1 MKIGFDAKR
10 ILYNR
15 TGLGNYSRLVVNSL
29 STHFPDNE
37 YKLYSPGKGIES
49 LHSQFNPVPS
59 VSFRYPEGF
68 TSKLFPSLWRS
79 NAIVHDLKQD
89 QVDLFHG
96 LSNELPLSISQSGI
110 PSVVTIHDLI
120 FIRYPQF
127 YKYIDRKI
135 YNYKF
140 QKACQVANRIIAI
153 SEMTKQDIIRTY
165 KINEEK
171 IDVVYQGCDESF
183 QQTITQE
190 KMNDIQ
196 KRYHIPSHY
205 ILYVG
210 SIEERK
216 NLLLIVR
223 ALQQLNKD
231 IHLIAI
237 GKRTPY
243 TDIVEAYIK
252 ENNMQQQVS
261 ILSNVPFDDLPGFYQ
276 MADLFIYPSFFEG
289 FGIPIIEALHSNVP
303 VIAAT
308 GSCLEEAGGP
318 DSLYVEPNDVNDL
331 REKID
336 WILSTPAQ
344 AELMKKAGKEYVKRF
359 TDQQIA
365 NDLMNVYRNVLN
377 K

>member
-10 ILYNR
+10 ILYNK
-15 TGLGNYSRLVVNSL
+15 TGLGNYSRFVVNSL
-29 STHFPDNE
+29 STYFPDNV
-37 YKLYSPGKGIES
+37 YKLYSPGNGIES
-49 LHSQFNPVPS
+49 LHNQINSESS

-79 NAIVHDLKQD
+79 NTIVHDLEKD
-89 QVDLFHG
+89 QIDLFHG
-96 LSNELPLSISQSGI
+96 LSNELPLSIPNINI

-127 YKYIDRKI
+127 YKYIDRSI

-140 QKACQVANRIIAI
+140 KKACQTANRIVAI
-153 SEMTKQDIIRTY
+153 SNMTKKDIIETY
-165 KINEEK
+165 KITEEK
-171 IDVVYQGCDESF
+171 IDVIYQGCDKSF
-183 QQTITQE
+183 QQILAQAKKE
-190 KMNDIQ
+190 DIRR
-196 KRYHIPSHY
+196 KYNIPSHY

-223 ALQQLNKD
+223 ALHQLNKD

-243 TDIVEAYIK
+243 TDIVEAYIQ

-261 ILSNVPFDDLPGFYQ
+261 ILSNIPFEDLPGFYQ

-318 DSLYVEPNDVNDL
+318 DSLYVEPNDANDL
-331 REKID
+331 SEKID
-336 WILSTPAQ
+336 WVLSTPSLADQ
-344 AELMKKAGKEYVKRF
+344 MRNSGKEYAKRF
-359 TDQQIA
+359 IDQQIA
-365 NDLMNVYRNVLN
+365 CNLMEVYRNVLN

>member
-15 TGLGNYSRLVVNSL
+15 TGLGNYSRFVVNSL
-29 STHFPDNE
+29 STHCPDNV

-49 LHSQFNPVPS
+49 LHNQINPESS
-59 VSFRYPEGF
+59 VFFRYPERL

-89 QVDLFHG
+89 QIELFHG

-127 YKYIDRKI
+127 YKYIDRNI

-140 QKACQVANRIIAI
+140 KKACQVANRIIAI
-153 SEMTKQDIIRTY
+153 SDMTKLDIIKTY

-190 KMNDIQ
+190 KKENIK
-196 KRYHIPSHY
+196 KRYNIPSHY

-216 NLLLIVR
+216 NLLLVVR

-243 TDIVEAYIK
+243 TNIVEAYIK

-261 ILSNVPFDDLPGFYQ
+261 ILNNVPFDDLPGFYQ

-289 FGIPIIEALHSNVP
+289 FGIPIIEALHSKVP

-331 REKID
+331 SEKID
-336 WILSTPAQ
+336 WVLSTPAQ
-344 AELMKKAGKEYVKRF
+344 AELMKNAGKEYVKRF

-365 NDLMNVYRNVLN
+365 RDLMDVYRNVLN

>member
-1 MKIGFDAKR
+1 MKVAFDAKR
-10 ILYNR
+10 ITHNS
-15 TGLGNYSRLVVNSL
+15 TGLGNYGRYVIDIL
-29 STHFPDNE
+29 SDYYPENAYD
-37 YKLYSPGKGIES
+37 LYSPSKGKDHLRNKLREKKNITYHYPSPIDS
-49 LHSQFNPVPS
+49 LLKS
-59 VSFRYPEGF
+59 V
-68 TSKLFPSLWRS
+68 WRS
-79 NAIVHDLKQD
+79 YGIIKDLKKFSPD
-89 QVDLFHG
+89 ISHG
-96 LSNELPLSISQSGI
+96 LSNELPIGLKKAGI
-110 PSVVTIHDLI
+110 QSVVTIHDLI

-127 YKYIDRKI
+127 YKKIDRTI
-135 YNYKF
+135 YNHKF
-140 QKACQVANRIIAI
+140 RKACEQADRVIAI
-153 SEMTKQDIIRTY
+153 SDMTRQDIIKTY
-165 KINEEK
+165 HIPEEK
-171 IDVVYQGCDESF
+171 IDVVYQGCAPLFLKQVSSE
-183 QQTITQE
+183 QKE
-190 KMNDIQ
+190 KIRTKYNL
-196 KRYHIPSHY
+196 PPCY
-205 ILYVG
+205 ILSVG
-210 SIEERK
+210 SIEQRK

-223 ALQQLNKD
+223 ALRQLGKD

-243 TDIVEAYIK
+243 TDIVETYIK

-261 ILSNVPFDDLPGFYQ
+261 ILNNVPFEDLPGFYQ

-331 REKID
+331 SEKIN
-336 WILSTPAQ
+336 WILSTPTQ

>member
-1 MKIGFDAKR
+1 MKVAFDAKR
-10 ILYNR
+10 ITHNS
-15 TGLGNYSRLVVNSL
+15 TGLGNYGRYVIDIL
-29 STHFPDNE
+29 SDYYPENAYD
-37 YKLYSPGKGIES
+37 LYSPSKGKDHLRNKLREKKNITYHYPSPIDS
-49 LHSQFNPVPS
+49 LLKS
-59 VSFRYPEGF
+59 V
-68 TSKLFPSLWRS
+68 WRS
-79 NAIVHDLKQD
+79 YGIIKDLKKFSPD
-89 QVDLFHG
+89 IFHG
-96 LSNELPLSISQSGI
+96 LSNELPIGLKKAGI
-110 PSVVTIHDLI
+110 QSVVTIHDLI

-127 YKYIDRKI
+127 YKKIDRTI
-135 YNYKF
+135 YNHKF
-140 QKACQVANRIIAI
+140 RKACEQADRVIAI
-153 SEMTKQDIIRTY
+153 SDMTRQDIIKTY
-165 KINEEK
+165 HIPEEK
-171 IDVVYQGCDESF
+171 IDVVYQGCAPLFLKQVSPE
-183 QQTITQE
+183 QKE
-190 KMNDIQ
+190 KIRTKYNL
-196 KRYHIPSHY
+196 PSRY
-205 ILYVG
+205 ILSVG
-210 SIEERK
+210 SIEQRK

-223 ALQQLNKD
+223 ALRQLGKD

-243 TDIVEAYIK
+243 TDIVETYIK

-261 ILSNVPFDDLPGFYQ
+261 ILNNVPFEDLPGFYQ

-331 REKID
+331 SEKIN
-336 WILSTPAQ
+336 WILSTPTQ

>member
-10 ILYNR
+10 ISYNK
-15 TGLGNYSRLVVNSL
+15 TGLGNYSRFVVNSL
-29 STHFPDNE
+29 SSYYPDND
-37 YKLYSPGKGIES
+37 YKLYSPGYGIES
-49 LHSQFNPVPS
+49 LRNQINSAPS

-68 TSKLFPSLWRS
+68 TSQLFPSLWRL
-79 NAIVHDLKQD
+79 NTIVHDLKED
-89 QVDLFHG
+89 QIDLFHG
-96 LSNELPLSISQSGI
+96 LSNELPLSISNADI

-127 YKYIDRKI
+127 YKYIDRNI

-140 QKACQVANRIIAI
+140 KKACQAANRIIAI
-153 SEMTKQDIIRTY
+153 SDTTRKDIVETY
-165 KINEEK
+165 KIPEEK
-171 IDVVYQGCDESF
+171 IDVVYQGCDKSF
-183 QQTITQE
+183 QQIITPE
-190 KMNDIQ
+190 KKEDIR
-196 KRYHIPSHY
+196 KRYNIPSHY

-223 ALQQLNKD
+223 ALHQLNKD

-243 TDIVEAYIK
+243 TDIVEAYIQ

-261 ILSNVPFDDLPGFYQ
+261 ILSNIPFEDLPGFYQ

-289 FGIPIIEALHSNVP
+289 FGIPIIEALHSNIP

-331 REKID
+331 SEKID
-336 WILSTPAQ
+336 WVLSTPSQ
-344 AELMKKAGKEYVKRF
+344 IELMVNGGKKYVKRF

-365 NDLMNVYRNVLN
+365 NNLMEVY
-377 K
+377 KKI

>member
-10 ILYNR
+10 ILYNK
-15 TGLGNYSRLVVNSL
+15 TGLGNYSRFVINSL
-29 STHFPDNE
+29 STYFSDNE
-37 YKLYSPGKGIES
+37 YRLYSPGNGIES
-49 LHSQFNPVPS
+49 LRNQINLEPS

-79 NAIVHDLKQD
+79 NNIVHDLKKD
-89 QVDLFHG
+89 QIDLFHG
-96 LSNELPLSISQSGI
+96 LSNELPLSISNTDI

-127 YKYIDRKI
+127 YKYIDRSI

-140 QKACQVANRIIAI
+140 KKACQIANKIIAI
-153 SEMTKQDIIRTY
+153 SDMTKEDIIDTY
-165 KINEEK
+165 KIKEEK
-171 IDVVYQGCDESF
+171 IDVVYQGCDKSF
-183 QQTITQE
+183 QQIVTLAKKE
-190 KMNDIQ
+190 DIQ
-196 KRYHIPSHY
+196 RKYNIPSHY

-223 ALQQLNKD
+223 ALHLLNKS

-243 TDIVEAYIK
+243 TDIVEAYIQ

-261 ILSNVPFDDLPGFYQ
+261 ILSNIPFEDLPGFYQ

-331 REKID
+331 SEKID

>member
-1 MKIGFDAKR
+1 MKIAFDAKR
-10 ILYNR
+10 VTHNS
-15 TGLGNYSRLVVNSL
+15 TGLGNYGRYVVDIL
-29 STHFPDNE
+29 SDYYPKNTYD
-37 YKLYSPGKGIES
+37 LYSPSKGKDYLRNKLREKDNITYHYPGPIDS
-49 LHSQFNPVPS
+49 LLKSA
-59 VSFRYPEGF
+59 
-68 TSKLFPSLWRS
+68 WRS
-79 NAIVHDLKQD
+79 YGIIKDLKKSSPD
-89 QVDLFHG
+89 IFHG
-96 LSNELPLSISQSGI
+96 LSNELPIGLEKAGI
-110 PSVVTIHDLI
+110 RSVVTIHDLI

-127 YKYIDRKI
+127 YKKIDRTI
-135 YNYKF
+135 YNHKF
-140 QKACQVANRIIAI
+140 RKACEQADRVIAI
-153 SEMTKQDIIRTY
+153 SDMTRQDIIKTY
-165 KINEEK
+165 HIPEEK
-171 IDVVYQGCDESF
+171 IDVVYQGCAPLFLKQVSPE
-183 QQTITQE
+183 QKE
-190 KMNDIQ
+190 KIRTKYNL
-196 KRYHIPSHY
+196 PSRY
-205 ILYVG
+205 ILSVG
-210 SIEERK
+210 SIEQRK

-223 ALQQLNKD
+223 ALRQLGKD

-243 TDIVEAYIK
+243 TDIVETYIK

-261 ILSNVPFDDLPGFYQ
+261 ILNNLPFEDLPGFYQ

-331 REKID
+331 SEKIN
-336 WILSTPAQ
+336 WILSTPTQ

>member
-15 TGLGNYSRLVVNSL
+15 TGLGNYSRFVVNSL
-29 STHFPDNE
+29 STHFPNNE

-49 LHSQFNPVPS
+49 LQNQINPVPS
-59 VSFRYPEGF
+59 ISFRYPEGF

-79 NAIVHDLKQD
+79 NVIVHDLKQD

-140 QKACQVANRIIAI
+140 SKACQVANRIIAI

-190 KMNDIQ
+190 KKEDIR
-196 KRYHIPSHY
+196 KKYNIPSHY
-205 ILYVG
+205 TLYVG

-223 ALQQLNKD
+223 ALLQLNKD

-243 TDIVEAYIK
+243 TDIVETYIK

-261 ILSNVPFDDLPGFYQ
+261 ILNNVPFEDLPVFYQ

-331 REKID
+331 SEKID

>member
-1 MKIGFDAKR
+1 MKVAFDAKR
-10 ILYNR
+10 ITHNS
-15 TGLGNYSRLVVNSL
+15 TGLGNYGRYVIDIL
-29 STHFPDNE
+29 SDYYPENAYD
-37 YKLYSPGKGIES
+37 LYSPSKGKDHLRNKLREKKNITYHYPSPIDS
-49 LHSQFNPVPS
+49 LLKS
-59 VSFRYPEGF
+59 V
-68 TSKLFPSLWRS
+68 WRS
-79 NAIVHDLKQD
+79 YRIINDLKKFSPD
-89 QVDLFHG
+89 IFHG
-96 LSNELPLSISQSGI
+96 LSNELPIGLEKAGI
-110 PSVVTIHDLI
+110 QSVVTIHDLI

-127 YKYIDRKI
+127 YKKIDRTI
-135 YNYKF
+135 YNHKF
-140 QKACQVANRIIAI
+140 RKACEQADRVIAI
-153 SEMTKQDIIRTY
+153 SDMTRQDIMKTY
-165 KINEEK
+165 NIPDEK
-171 IDVVYQGCDESF
+171 IDVVYQGCAPLFLKQVSSE
-183 QQTITQE
+183 
-190 KMNDIQ
+190 Q
-196 KRYHIPSHY
+196 KENIRTKYNLPPCY
-205 ILYVG
+205 ILSVG
-210 SIEERK
+210 SIEQRK

-223 ALQQLNKD
+223 ALRQLGKD

-243 TDIVEAYIK
+243 TDIVETYIK

-261 ILSNVPFDDLPGFYQ
+261 ILNNVPFEDLPGFYQ

-331 REKID
+331 SKKID

>member
-1 MKIGFDAKR
+1 MKIAFDAKR
-10 ILYNR
+10 VTHNS
-15 TGLGNYSRLVVNSL
+15 TGLGNYGRYVVDIL
-29 STHFPDNE
+29 SDYYPKNTYD
-37 YKLYSPGKGIES
+37 LYSPSKGKDYLRNKLREKDNITYHYPGPIDS
-49 LHSQFNPVPS
+49 LLKSA
-59 VSFRYPEGF
+59 
-68 TSKLFPSLWRS
+68 WRS
-79 NAIVHDLKQD
+79 YGIIKDLKKSSPD
-89 QVDLFHG
+89 IFHG
-96 LSNELPLSISQSGI
+96 LSNELPIGLEKAGI
-110 PSVVTIHDLI
+110 RSVVTIHDLI

-127 YKYIDRKI
+127 YKKIDRTI
-135 YNYKF
+135 YNHKF
-140 QKACQVANRIIAI
+140 RKACEQADRVIAI
-153 SEMTKQDIIRTY
+153 SDMTRQDIIKTY
-165 KINEEK
+165 HIPEEK
-171 IDVVYQGCDESF
+171 IDVVYQGCAPLFLKQVSPE
-183 QQTITQE
+183 QKE
-190 KMNDIQ
+190 KIRTKYNL
-196 KRYHIPSHY
+196 PSRY
-205 ILYVG
+205 ILSVG
-210 SIEERK
+210 SIEQRK

-223 ALQQLNKD
+223 ALRQLGKD

-243 TDIVEAYIK
+243 TDIVETYIK

-261 ILSNVPFDDLPGFYQ
+261 IFNNVPFEDLPGFYQ

-331 REKID
+331 SEKIN
-336 WILSTPAQ
+336 WILSTPTQ

>member
-1 MKIGFDAKR
+1 MKIAFDAKR
-10 ILYNR
+10 VTHNS
-15 TGLGNYSRLVVNSL
+15 TGLGNYGRYVVDIL
-29 STHFPDNE
+29 SDYYPKNTYD
-37 YKLYSPGKGIES
+37 LYSPSKGKDYLRNKLREKDNITYHYPGPIDS
-49 LHSQFNPVPS
+49 LLKSA
-59 VSFRYPEGF
+59 
-68 TSKLFPSLWRS
+68 WRS
-79 NAIVHDLKQD
+79 YGIIKDLKKSSPD
-89 QVDLFHG
+89 IFHG
-96 LSNELPLSISQSGI
+96 LSNELPIGLEKAGI
-110 PSVVTIHDLI
+110 RSVVTIHDLI

-127 YKYIDRKI
+127 YKKIDRTI
-135 YNYKF
+135 YNHKF
-140 QKACQVANRIIAI
+140 RKACEQADRVIAI
-153 SEMTKQDIIRTY
+153 SDMTRQDIIKTY
-165 KINEEK
+165 HIPEEK
-171 IDVVYQGCDESF
+171 IDVVYQGCAPLFLKQVSPE
-183 QQTITQE
+183 QKE
-190 KMNDIQ
+190 KIRTKYNL
-196 KRYHIPSHY
+196 PSRY
-205 ILYVG
+205 ILSVG
-210 SIEERK
+210 SIEQRK

-223 ALQQLNKD
+223 ALRQLGKD

-243 TDIVEAYIK
+243 TDIVETYIK

-261 ILSNVPFDDLPGFYQ
+261 ILNNVPFEDLPGFYQ

-289 FGIPIIEALHSNVP
+289 FGIPIIEALHSNIP

-331 REKID
+331 SEKIN

>member
-1 MKIGFDAKR
+1 
-10 ILYNR
+10 
-15 TGLGNYSRLVVNSL
+15 
-29 STHFPDNE
+29 
-37 YKLYSPGKGIES
+37 
-49 LHSQFNPVPS
+49 
-59 VSFRYPEGF
+59 
-68 TSKLFPSLWRS
+68 
-79 NAIVHDLKQD
+79 
-89 QVDLFHG
+89 
-96 LSNELPLSISQSGI
+96 
-110 PSVVTIHDLI
+110 
-120 FIRYPQF
+120 
-127 YKYIDRKI
+127 
-135 YNYKF
+135 
-140 QKACQVANRIIAI
+140 
-153 SEMTKQDIIRTY
+153 
-165 KINEEK
+165 
-171 IDVVYQGCDESF
+171 
-183 QQTITQE
+183 
-190 KMNDIQ
+190 MNDIQ

-331 REKID
+331 SEKID

-344 AELMKKAGKEYVKRF
+344 AELMKKREK
-359 TDQQIA
+359 
-365 NDLMNVYRNVLN
+365 NM
-377 K
+377 

>member
-1 MKIGFDAKR
+1 MKVAFDAKR
-10 ILYNR
+10 ITHNS
-15 TGLGNYSRLVVNSL
+15 TGLGNYGRYVIDIL
-29 STHFPDNE
+29 SDYYPENAYD
-37 YKLYSPGKGIES
+37 LYSPSKGKDHLRNKLREKKNITYHYPSPIDS
-49 LHSQFNPVPS
+49 LLKS
-59 VSFRYPEGF
+59 V
-68 TSKLFPSLWRS
+68 WRS
-79 NAIVHDLKQD
+79 YGIIKDLKKFSPD
-89 QVDLFHG
+89 IFHG
-96 LSNELPLSISQSGI
+96 LSNELPIGLKKAGI
-110 PSVVTIHDLI
+110 QSVVTIHDLI

-127 YKYIDRKI
+127 YKKIDRTI
-135 YNYKF
+135 YNHKF
-140 QKACQVANRIIAI
+140 RKACEQADRVIAI
-153 SEMTKQDIIRTY
+153 SDMTRQDIIKTY
-165 KINEEK
+165 HIPEEK
-171 IDVVYQGCDESF
+171 IDVVYQGCAPLFLKQVSPE
-183 QQTITQE
+183 QKE
-190 KMNDIQ
+190 KIRTKYNL
-196 KRYHIPSHY
+196 PSRY
-205 ILYVG
+205 ILSVG
-210 SIEERK
+210 SIEQRK

-223 ALQQLNKD
+223 ALRQLGKD

-243 TDIVEAYIK
+243 TDIVETYIK

-261 ILSNVPFDDLPGFYQ
+261 ILNNVPFEDLPGFYQ

-289 FGIPIIEALHSNVP
+289 FGIPIIEALHSNIP

-331 REKID
+331 SEKIN

>member
-1 MKIGFDAKR
+1 MKIGVDAKR

-15 TGLGNYSRLVVNSL
+15 TGLGNYSRFVVNCL

-37 YKLYSPGKGIES
+37 YKLYSTGKGIEC
-49 LHSQFNPVPS
+49 LHNQINPKPS

-89 QVDLFHG
+89 QVELFHG

-127 YKYIDRKI
+127 YKYIDRNI

-140 QKACQVANRIIAI
+140 KKACQVATRIIAI
-153 SEMTKQDIIRTY
+153 SDMTKQDIIRTY

-171 IDVVYQGCDESF
+171 IDVVYQGSDESF
-183 QQTITQE
+183 QQTITQQKKE
-190 KMNDIQ
+190 DIQ
-196 KRYHIPSHY
+196 KRYNIPSHY

-223 ALQQLNKD
+223 ALQLLNKD

-237 GKRTPY
+237 GKHTPY
-243 TDIVEAYIK
+243 TDTVEAYIK

-318 DSLYVEPNDVNDL
+318 SSLYVEPNDANDL
-331 REKID
+331 SKKID
-336 WILSTPAQ
+336 WVLSTPAQ

-365 NDLMNVYRNVLN
+365 HDLMDVYRNILN

>member
-1 MKIGFDAKR
+1 MKVAFDAKR
-10 ILYNR
+10 ITHNS
-15 TGLGNYSRLVVNSL
+15 TGLGNYGRYVIDIL
-29 STHFPDNE
+29 SDYYPENAYD
-37 YKLYSPGKGIES
+37 LYSPSKGKDHLRNKLREKKNITYHYPSPIDS
-49 LHSQFNPVPS
+49 LLKS
-59 VSFRYPEGF
+59 V
-68 TSKLFPSLWRS
+68 WRS
-79 NAIVHDLKQD
+79 YGIIKDLKKFSPD
-89 QVDLFHG
+89 IFHG
-96 LSNELPLSISQSGI
+96 LSNELPIGLKKAGI
-110 PSVVTIHDLI
+110 QSVVTIHDLI

-127 YKYIDRKI
+127 YKKIDRTI
-135 YNYKF
+135 YNHKF
-140 QKACQVANRIIAI
+140 RKACEQADRVIAI
-153 SEMTKQDIIRTY
+153 SDMTRQDIIKTY
-165 KINEEK
+165 HIPEEK
-171 IDVVYQGCDESF
+171 IDVVYQGCAPLFLKQVSSE
-183 QQTITQE
+183 QKE
-190 KMNDIQ
+190 KIRTKYNL
-196 KRYHIPSHY
+196 PPCY
-205 ILYVG
+205 ILSVG
-210 SIEERK
+210 SIEQRK

-223 ALQQLNKD
+223 ALRQLGKD

-243 TDIVEAYIK
+243 TDIVETYIK

-261 ILSNVPFDDLPGFYQ
+261 ILNNVPFEDLPGFYQ

-331 REKID
+331 SEKIN
-336 WILSTPAQ
+336 WILSTPTQ

>member
-1 MKIGFDAKR
+1 MLK
-10 ILYNR
+10 
-15 TGLGNYSRLVVNSL
+15 
-29 STHFPDNE
+29 
-37 YKLYSPGKGIES
+37 
-49 LHSQFNPVPS
+49 S
-59 VSFRYPEGF
+59 V
-68 TSKLFPSLWRS
+68 WRS
-79 NAIVHDLKQD
+79 YGIIKDLKKFSPD
-89 QVDLFHG
+89 IFHG
-96 LSNELPLSISQSGI
+96 LSNELPIGLKKAGI
-110 PSVVTIHDLI
+110 QSVVTIHDLI

-127 YKYIDRKI
+127 YKKIDRTI
-135 YNYKF
+135 YNHKF
-140 QKACQVANRIIAI
+140 RKACEQADRVIAI
-153 SEMTKQDIIRTY
+153 SDMTRQDIIKTY
-165 KINEEK
+165 HIPEEK
-171 IDVVYQGCDESF
+171 IDVVYQGCAPLFLKQVSSE
-183 QQTITQE
+183 QKE
-190 KMNDIQ
+190 KIRTKYNL
-196 KRYHIPSHY
+196 PPCY
-205 ILYVG
+205 ILSVG
-210 SIEERK
+210 SIEQRK

-223 ALQQLNKD
+223 ALRQLGKD

-243 TDIVEAYIK
+243 TDIVETYIK

-261 ILSNVPFDDLPGFYQ
+261 ILNNVPFEDLPGFYQ

-331 REKID
+331 SEKIN
-336 WILSTPAQ
+336 WILSTPTQ

>member
-1 MKIGFDAKR
+1 MKVAFDAKR
-10 ILYNR
+10 ITHNS
-15 TGLGNYSRLVVNSL
+15 TGLGNYGRYVIDIL
-29 STHFPDNE
+29 SDYYPENAYD
-37 YKLYSPGKGIES
+37 LYSPSKGKDHLRNKLREKKNITYHYPSPIDS
-49 LHSQFNPVPS
+49 LLKS
-59 VSFRYPEGF
+59 V
-68 TSKLFPSLWRS
+68 WRS
-79 NAIVHDLKQD
+79 YRIINDLKKFSPD
-89 QVDLFHG
+89 IFHG
-96 LSNELPLSISQSGI
+96 LSNELPIGLEKAGI
-110 PSVVTIHDLI
+110 QSVVTIHDLI

-127 YKYIDRKI
+127 YKKIDRTI
-135 YNYKF
+135 YNHKF
-140 QKACQVANRIIAI
+140 RKACEQADRVIAI
-153 SEMTKQDIIRTY
+153 SDMTRQDIMKTY
-165 KINEEK
+165 NIPDEK
-171 IDVVYQGCDESF
+171 IDVVYQGCAPLFLKQVSSE
-183 QQTITQE
+183 
-190 KMNDIQ
+190 Q
-196 KRYHIPSHY
+196 KENIRTKYNLPLCY
-205 ILYVG
+205 ILSVG
-210 SIEERK
+210 SIEQRK

-223 ALQQLNKD
+223 ALRQLGKD

-243 TDIVEAYIK
+243 TDIVETYIK

-261 ILSNVPFDDLPGFYQ
+261 ILNNVPFEDLPGFYQ

-331 REKID
+331 SEKID